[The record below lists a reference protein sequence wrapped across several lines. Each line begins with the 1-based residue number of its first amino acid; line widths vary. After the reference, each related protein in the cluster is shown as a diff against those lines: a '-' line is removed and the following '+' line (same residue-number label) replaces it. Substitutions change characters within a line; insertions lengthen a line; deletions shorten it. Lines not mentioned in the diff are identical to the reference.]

1 VLWQLQQ
8 RHQLAG
14 VMMMVQGTC
23 VSAEVATILQD
34 MFVKV
39 VVQMTLRIM
48 CVMGVVQMIR

>member
-1 VLWQLQQ
+1 
-8 RHQLAG
+8 
-14 VMMMVQGTC
+14 MMVQGTC